1 MLFKSINEIPTFL
14 QLNKTSINNIK
25 NNNTRKINLYLKL
38 NNWRVQ
44 ILAKERYFKRLL
56 KDALQERIV
65 TIVWWQKKKIVGLH
79 CIHKRKSNKRVSN
92 TQIKES
98 RNDDAKKELN

>member
-65 TIVWWQKKKIVGLH
+65 TIVWWQKKK
-79 CIHKRKSNKRVSN
+79 
-92 TQIKES
+92 
-98 RNDDAKKELN
+98 